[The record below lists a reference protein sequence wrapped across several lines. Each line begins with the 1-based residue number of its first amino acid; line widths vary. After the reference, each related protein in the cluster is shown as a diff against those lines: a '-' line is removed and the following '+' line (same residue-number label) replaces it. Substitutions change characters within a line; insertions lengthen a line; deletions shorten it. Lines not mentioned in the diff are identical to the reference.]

1 MGSINV
7 EYPEIILMDADA
19 PDSFW
24 RFIRLEQYARPQEPS
39 QEKVRKGIFG
49 LWHRLGGGKASGP
62 SLGEKNLGQVPL
74 ELLDQVA
81 PIPDWT
87 EAVPAVTVALQNW
100 LDAAPPE
107 NSVQLFV
114 GPSYS
119 GTAQILGHWA
129 RARGWRL
136 VTAPEPEQILAGGDE
151 WLAQID
157 DADEAPLVLTHL
169 EHCYLRHYDGLTL
182 LRRLLKTI
190 LSHRRR
196 WLVACGSW
204 AWVFFSRAL
213 RVNAVFPSP
222 WVLAPFDQDSLQVWL
237 PKAARISDW
246 PDVIFRQSDNGK
258 FIVPPAAESPESG
271 QSDQTSL
278 AGQSNFLKY
287 LAAHSRGIPG
297 IAWAIWRRSLY
308 QAMEQEAEEKEADQ
322 EDGQT
327 KATGGEKIIWVRPWH
342 QLTWPSIP
350 NQPERPQ
357 LLLVLHA
364 LMLHGGLWER
374 IVQEILPFAP
384 MESLEYLY
392 LLEGSGLVELDQG
405 FWRVTPAGYPAV
417 RQELQSEGYLTDAI

>member
-1 MGSINV
+1 
-7 EYPEIILMDADA
+7 MDADA
-19 PDSFW
+19 PASFW
-24 RFIRLEQYARPQEPS
+24 RFMRLEQYTRPPEPS

-49 LWHRLGGGKASGP
+49 LWKRLRRRKASAP

-81 PIPDWT
+81 PVPDWA

-100 LDAAPPE
+100 LEAAPPE
-107 NSVQLFV
+107 NSVQVFV

-119 GTAQILGHWA
+119 GTPQILSHWA

-136 VTAPEPEQILAGGDE
+136 VAAPEPEQILAGGDE

-213 RVNAVFPSP
+213 RVNAVLPAP

-246 PDVIFRQSDNGK
+246 PDVIFRQSDNGR
-258 FIVPPAAESPESG
+258 FIVPPAAESAESG
-271 QSDQTSL
+271 QSDQTSG
-278 AGQSNFLKY
+278 AGQSNFLRY
-287 LAAHSRGIPG
+287 LAAYSRGIPG
-297 IAWAIWRRSLY
+297 IAWAVWRRSLY
-308 QAMEQEAEEKEADQ
+308 LAMEQEAEEKEADQ
-322 EDGQT
+322 GDGQP
-327 KATGGEKIIWVRPWH
+327 KATRGEKTIWVRPWQ

-350 NQPERPQ
+350 NLPERPQ

-374 IVQEILPFAP
+374 IIQEILPFAP

-392 LLEGSGLVELDQG
+392 LLEASGLVELDQG